1 MKIQNMKNTTRSET
15 LKHLIAVCLCASAFA
30 GFAKAQIA
38 TGGNYTLTQTSIA
51 SGGASGAGASGGGN
65 YSIEGTIGQAAAG
78 TNQQNASYKFQP
90 GFWTAQTFAPTAAE
104 VTVGGRILTADG
116 RGIRNVLVTMV
127 KSNGES
133 RTVISSTFGYF
144 TFADV
149 AVGETYVFS
158 VSAKRYTFSQPTL
171 IRSIV
176 EDADD
181 LIFTANNENQTS
193 GAQDTVLPQP

>member
-1 MKIQNMKNTTRSET
+1 
-15 LKHLIAVCLCASAFA
+15 
-30 GFAKAQIA
+30 
-38 TGGNYTLTQTSIA
+38 
-51 SGGASGAGASGGGN
+51 
-65 YSIEGTIGQAAAG
+65 
-78 TNQQNASYKFQP
+78 
-90 GFWTAQTFAPTAAE
+90 
-104 VTVGGRILTADG
+104 
-116 RGIRNVLVTMV
+116 MV